1 MKSSGAAYHHGTRYR
16 FRGAFPPP
24 PSAAGLEPVD
34 LPAPDTTPPPQRT
47 PRAQRKTVDSGR
59 LQGVPKLPR
68 FSASSASSA
77 VNAVDLWETLRAR
90 RSVRAYADS
99 PLPVQALS
107 RLVWASGGETGR
119 REHGLAYRTTP
130 SAGALYPVETYV
142 SCRNVEGVA
151 PGVYRYLPAGHI
163 LEPVRSGDI
172 SKDLADAALGQPF
185 VARAA
190 AVFVWTA
197 VVERCTVKYADRG
210 YRYIYMEAGIVSE
223 NLHLAATALGLG
235 SCAVGAFSDGAVDA
249 LLGLDGTDEIALLLQ
264 AVGAPRS

>member
-16 FRGAFPPP
+16 FRGAFPGP
-24 PSAAGLEPVD
+24 PSAAGLEPVG
-34 LPAPDTTPPPQRT
+34 LPAPDGAAAGLPGGTTGE
-47 PRAQRKTVDSGR
+47 S
-59 LQGVPKLPR
+59 
-68 FSASSASSA
+68 
-77 VNAVDLWETLRAR
+77 DLWETLRAR
-90 RSVRAYADS
+90 RSVRRYGDS

-119 REHGLAYRTTP
+119 REHGLAYRTIP
-130 SAGALYPVETYV
+130 SAGALYPVETYI
-142 SCRNVEGVA
+142 SCRSVEGVA
-151 PGVYRYLPAGHI
+151 PGVYRYLPAGHS
-163 LEPVRSGDI
+163 LEPVRSGDA
-172 SKDLADAALGQPF
+172 STDLADAALGQPF

-210 YRYIYMEAGIVSE
+210 YRYIYMEAGIASE

-235 SCAVGAFSDGAVDA
+235 SCAVGAFCDGAVDA